1 MSGGIQ
7 GHAGSFAGW
16 ITGDAWTVAFGSSA
30 EREGYW
36 WVQCAACDGGWQV
49 LFYAARELGAS

>member
-7 GHAGSFAGW
+7 GHAGNFAGW

-36 WVQCAACDGGWQV
+36 WVQCAACDGGWQ
-49 LFYAARELGAS
+49 FCSTQRGN